1 VAVSFGVH
9 KTTCALLKLQ
19 IKNLLGQSKMD
30 LDKKFATLKAMAFA
44 QENFIDVEGKIGT
57 GRNGSFTIADLKI
70 IQMNEKAPTL
80 YSRWANDTMFV
91 VRTD

>member
-1 VAVSFGVH
+1 MY

-30 LDKKFATLKAMAFA
+30 LDKKFATLKAMTFA

-57 GRNGSFTIADLKI
+57 GRNGSFTITDLKI
-70 IQMNEKAPTL
+70 IQMNEAPTL